1 MALFLD
7 SADIKD
13 VRLASELGFVA
24 GVTTNPSLVAKTGR
38 PAVTV
43 IQDILE
49 ITTGPVFFQV
59 TAETVGGRAEQA
71 RSAFK
76 SAPER
81 LIVKI
86 PATTE
91 NLSLAARLKEEGI
104 ACAITAVSSPSQTYL
119 ATLAEASYVA
129 IYVNRLTRQ
138 MGDGIAVLR
147 DSVAITQRTST
158 RVLAASLK
166 SVDEV
171 VAAILT
177 GAHDITI
184 PLDLILKLGEHELS
198 QKAIEEFS
206 RNAPISS

>member
-7 SADIKD
+7 SADIQD
-13 VRLASELGFVA
+13 VRLALGLGFVA

-38 PAVTV
+38 PALSI
-43 IQDILE
+43 IQEILE
-49 ITTGPVFFQV
+49 ITVGPVFFQV
-59 TAETVGGRAEQA
+59 TAETVEGRAEQA
-71 RSAFK
+71 RSVFR

-81 LIVKI
+81 LIIKI

-91 NLSLAARLKEEGI
+91 NLSLAARLKEDGI
-104 ACAITAVSSPSQTYL
+104 ACAITAVSSPSQAYL
-119 ATLAEASYVA
+119 ATLVEAAYVA
-129 IYVNRLTRQ
+129 IYVNRLTQQ

-147 DSVAITQRTST
+147 DSLAITQETST

-166 SVDEV
+166 SVDQV
-171 VAAILT
+171 LAAILT
-177 GAHDITI
+177 GASDITI

-206 RNAPISS
+206 RNAPTSN